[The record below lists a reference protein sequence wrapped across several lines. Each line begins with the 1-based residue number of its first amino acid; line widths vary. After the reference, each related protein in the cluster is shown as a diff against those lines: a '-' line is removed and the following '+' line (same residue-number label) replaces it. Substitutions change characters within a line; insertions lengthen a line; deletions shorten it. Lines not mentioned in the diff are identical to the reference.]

1 MLVSRCNS
9 RFLVKKY
16 AISRL
21 YSQKKWKMVIDAH
34 AVISQF
40 QNFFHDFILD
50 VTRGKMKNLTFSFFS
65 HFQIPPR
72 SLSHNIF
79 ERASLA
85 ADAENSIFCVF
96 LAQHLPAETT
106 FLFFF
111 HETCS
116 STSRQKTTIFY
127 IKNQWFINSVRE
139 KK

>member
-1 MLVSRCNS
+1 
-9 RFLVKKY
+9 
-16 AISRL
+16 
-21 YSQKKWKMVIDAH
+21 MVINAH
-34 AVISQF
+34 AVISEF

-65 HFQIPPR
+65 DFQIPPS

-85 ADAENSIFCVF
+85 ADAENSNFCVF
-96 LAQHLPAETT
+96 LVQHLPAEST

-116 STSRQKTTIFY
+116 STSRQKMNIFY
-127 IKNQWFINSVRE
+127 IKNQWFINSECV
-139 KK
+139 KKKD